1 MQKISKFNIKEV
13 EINSIIFDK
22 ISQNNGI
29 IIKRNPLTIELDNG
43 TIFKRKLN
51 DSEFYIYDEKD
62 IKEIKARAK
71 KFMDFFGIKPK
82 Q

>member
-1 MQKISKFNIKEV
+1 MQKISKFNLKEV

-43 TIFKRKLN
+43 YILKRKLN
-51 DSEFYIYDEKD
+51 DFEFD
-62 IKEIKARAK
+62 IMK
-71 KFMDFFGIKPK
+71 KI
-82 Q
+82 